1 MRHVAQTKG
10 QSGPP
15 RTTLLDDI
23 VFYVYHH
30 SERLNLATPQSQ
42 RILVEKII
50 ASHFLKLAEYL
61 QMVIEVIQSV
71 LARRQGSTGFAMTA
85 IEEQWSDV
93 QALERRIGEY
103 KDDLETIML
112 QLRIPFENPT
122 LRNTAARGTT
132 TTLGNTMDWEGGI
145 ADFQFLRLRFKEI
158 SNRANALNGSIAALA
173 GLTNNRQATEAQ
185 ELALKA
191 AERSIREAKS
201 IKALTILGIVF
212 VPLASVA
219 SLFSMS
225 DPFRPGGRLF
235 WMYFVVSV
243 PLLGL
248 IVLGYRILEL
258 GYSDK
263 IAH

>member
-1 MRHVAQTKG
+1 MRHIAQG

-23 VFYVYHH
+23 IFYVYHH
-30 SERLNLATPQSQ
+30 SDTLDFVTPQSQ
-42 RILVEKII
+42 CLLVQKII

-61 QMVIEVIQSV
+61 HMVIEVIQSV
-71 LARRQGSTGFAMTA
+71 LAPRQGSTGFAVMA

-103 KDDLETIML
+103 RDDIETIML
-112 QLRIPFENPT
+112 QLRIPFENPA
-122 LRNTAARGTT
+122 LASTT
-132 TTLGNTMDWEGGI
+132 TPGNAAALGNTTDWKEGT

-158 SNRANALNGSIAALA
+158 SERTNALNGSIAALA
-173 GLTNNRQATEAQ
+173 GLTNNRQAMEAQ

-201 IKALTILGIVF
+201 VKALSIIGIVF
-212 VPLASVA
+212 IPLAFVA

-258 GYSDK
+258 GYSG
-263 IAH
+263 